1 MIEDNFG
8 LLFSPAQLD
17 AKVYDNAVILPHKL
31 VDFGNTMGGG
41 IMTESGDHISV
52 IDVGESRYLYEQE
65 EVKCDEGYV
74 VYLGMFHTVWG
85 HCITD
90 DLKKIWFLS
99 SSEYNELQKNQNVRL
114 VYTGFDG
121 FEPTGHFN
129 DNFKE
134 LLNKLG
140 VDFNTLERVEEPTR
154 FKRIYVPSDSLI
166 YNRTKEI
173 EPFNC
178 SVARFWTNE
187 FKRVFDRL
195 IAGTERVEG
204 FEKVYLSR
212 KNWQSRDYGE
222 KDIEDL
228 FKKLGFKIVCP
239 EKYSFS
245 QQLSIFV
252 SCKCMASTESSITHN
267 SIFMQDGS
275 ELIIIRKGNYVNSY
289 QSAINDMKKMK
300 VTYFDSHLSV
310 FNDIEY
316 PYAGPFFLYVNDDL
330 QKWAYTQTDK
340 RQYLNSF
347 RFERFMNYA
356 EASFLSDMSCRR
368 NGDLFLFEKLK
379 EEILNEKRHKYY
391 KIANRFF
398 PRLFPWKL

>member
-1 MIEDNFG
+1 
-8 LLFSPAQLD
+8 
-17 AKVYDNAVILPHKL
+17 
-31 VDFGNTMGGG
+31 
-41 IMTESGDHISV
+41 MTESGNHISV
-52 IDVGESRYLYEQE
+52 IDVGESPYSFEQE
-65 EVKCDEGYV
+65 EVKCDDGCV

-85 HCITD
+85 HSITD
-90 DLKKIWFLS
+90 NMKKIWFLF
-99 SSEYNELQKNQNVRL
+99 SSEFNELQKSQNVRL

-121 FEPTGHFN
+121 FGPTGRFN

-134 LLNKLG
+134 LLRKLG
-140 VDFNTLERVEEPTR
+140 VDFDTLERVEMPTR
-154 FKRIYVPSDSLI
+154 FSRIYVPSDSLI

-178 SVARFWTNE
+178 SVERFWTNE
-187 FKRVFDRL
+187 FKNIFDRL
-195 IAGTERVEG
+195 MAETKRIDG

-212 KNWQSRDYGE
+212 RKWESRDYGE

-228 FKKLGFKIVCP
+228 FKKLGFKIVSP
-239 EKYSFS
+239 EQYSFS
-245 QQLSIFV
+245 EQLSIYV
-252 SCKCMASTESSITHN
+252 SCRCMASTESSITHN
-267 SIFMQDGS
+267 SVFMQDGS

-300 VTYFDSHLSV
+300 VTYFNSHLSV

-316 PYAGPFFLYVNDDL
+316 PYTGPFFLYVDDDL
-330 QKWAYTQTDK
+330 QKWAWTQTDK

-347 RFERFMNYA
+347 KFKRFMNYA
-356 EASFLSDMSCRR
+356 KASFLSDMSCRR

-379 EEILNEKRHKYY
+379 QEILNEKRHKYY

-398 PRLFPWKL
+398 PRLFPWKF